1 LQRVIHTAVA
11 ITEGEVIPPE
21 AILLETS
28 LEAVQAGDSNGA
40 DHPEPTSGVASAS
53 VSDLSLR
60 AAELRH
66 IHAVLDSYHGNKRR
80 AARAL
85 GLSRSTL
92 DRKLHG
98 E

>member
-1 LQRVIHTAVA
+1 MIHTAVA
-11 ITEGEVIPPE
+11 ITEGDLIPPE
-21 AILLETS
+21 AILVETS
-28 LEAVQAGDSNGA
+28 VDAVQAGDSNGA
-40 DHPEPTSGVASAS
+40 DHPEPTSGAASAAL
-53 VSDLSLR
+53 SDLSLR

-66 IHAVLDSYHGNKRR
+66 VHAVLDSYHDNKRR

-92 DRKLHG
+92 DRKLDG